1 MIVEIFARPHGN
13 SGVLAKRTMF
23 YKQRNQRYLYS
34 KSKKVNETEFEF
46 NTGF

>member
-23 YKQRNQRYLYS
+23 YKQRYPMQN
-34 KSKKVNETEFEF
+34 
-46 NTGF
+46 